1 MEFSKSQ
8 SSGIEKK
15 QKSLGCP
22 TCWGCGGKD
31 HLRDCF
37 DLNEAEKSK
46 VIQRRRDGKPRV
58 ASILD
63 DHLDTKAWIERKV
76 RYPYTVDSGAFEKDW
91 LIS

>member
-22 TCWGCGGKD
+22 TCWGCGGN
-31 HLRDCF
+31 